1 MALRW
6 HLPVTGPNATL
17 PLMRTRL
24 PGTYMLILRAPRAAS
39 VRVGSVGDVTVE
51 PGWYVYV
58 GSAMGGLWQRVR
70 RHLAN
75 EKRLRWHIDYLRQVT
90 QVEEVWFRLGSQRD
104 ECAWARA
111 LAGAEQFSPFGA
123 IGASDCACRTHVYR
137 CERKPDP
144 AWLGNDPSF
153 GELQRWVPGT
163 PFPGDGGAGNGR

>member
-1 MALRW
+1 
-6 HLPVTGPNATL
+6 
-17 PLMRTRL
+17 MRTRL

-39 VRVGSVGDVTVE
+39 VRVGSLGDVSVE

-70 RHLAN
+70 RHLAS
-75 EKRLRWHIDYLRQVT
+75 EKPLRWHIDYLLQVM

-111 LAGAEQFSPFGA
+111 LAGAEQFCPFGA

-137 CERKPDP
+137 C
-144 AWLGNDPSF
+144 
-153 GELQRWVPGT
+153 
-163 PFPGDGGAGNGR
+163 